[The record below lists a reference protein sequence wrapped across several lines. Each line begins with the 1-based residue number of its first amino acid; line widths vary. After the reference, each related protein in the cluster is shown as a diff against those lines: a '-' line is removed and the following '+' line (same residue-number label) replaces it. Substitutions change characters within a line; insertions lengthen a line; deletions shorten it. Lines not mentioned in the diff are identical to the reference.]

1 MKKLTATLLAAGVIA
16 GAGMIAPAMADGPK
30 TNISFVSDYI
40 FRGVSQTL
48 NTAAVQGGLDWES
61 GDVSYGIW
69 GSAFAIGSEIDLY
82 ANYKLGPVSVGAIY
96 YWYPL
101 VDKLGLPI
109 SAAEINVGG
118 DLGPVSLMA
127 SLGENSYY
135 YAEAGYSMEVTKGMS
150 LDLHVGVDNSSNS
163 DYSVGIGTSAG
174 GVDLGLTAANHSLTG
189 SVFAVSIGK
198 AM

>member
-1 MKKLTATLLAAGVIA
+1 MKKLTATLIAAGVIA

-40 FRGVSQTL
+40 FRGVSQTT
-48 NTAAVQGGLDWES
+48 NTAAVQGGMDWES

-69 GSAFAIGSEIDLY
+69 GSAYNVGSEIDLY
-82 ANYKLGPVSVGAIY
+82 ANYKVGPVSVGAIY

-101 VDKLGLPI
+101 ETATSTTEV
-109 SAAEINVGG
+109 NVGG

-127 SLGENSYY
+127 SVGQNSYY
-135 YAEAGYSMEVTKGMS
+135 YAEGGYSMEVSKGVS

-163 DYSVGIGTSAG
+163 DYSAGISTSAG
-174 GVDLGLTAANHSLTG
+174 GVDLGITAANHSVSG

-198 AM
+198 SM